1 MKPTELLRDILSEGV
16 RRFNFTKLDGT
27 VREALGTRCVN
38 LIPKDEYVKHV
49 EDINSKKAFVYW
61 DLESQGFRSF
71 SVNSDV
77 KLC

>member
-38 LIPKDEYVKHV
+38 LILLFP
-49 EDINSKKAFVYW
+49 I
-61 DLESQGFRSF
+61 
-71 SVNSDV
+71 
-77 KLC
+77 